1 MLLSRLGITRF
12 EGIQAIPRP
21 DLRLPLPRRWRD
33 VFDSVKREY
42 ELIPGEIVEW
52 MRESAADHR
61 LFWAAADRYSDGGGV
76 LEIISGDP
84 WTPGMTIENYRSG
97 PGETGNL
104 INVRRLDRVVATVE
118 KYRKRWDDLKQ
129 LLIMYVKLWT
139 KQNRVLFN
147 FFRRFSRL
155 PFSGDLPIPS
165 VIADDGTPLGL
176 NMPFSFQLIRPALRT
191 VFSFSAQVPEETTI
205 QVNLWD
211 SGRNTI
217 TKSSEVVLPE
227 GGHDVVATFRATPTS
242 GYVELDPVRAPSGLT
257 IANVRSTPLS
267 I

>member
-1 MLLSRLGITRF
+1 LFSRLGITRF

-21 DLRLPLPRRWRD
+21 DLRLRLPRRWRD
-33 VFDSVKREY
+33 VWDSAREEF

-61 LFWAAADRYSDGGGV
+61 LFWASADRYNEEGGL
-76 LEIISGDP
+76 LEIVSGDP
-84 WTPGMTIENYRSG
+84 WTPGMAIENYRSG
-97 PGETGNL
+97 PGETGDL
-104 INVRRLDRVVATVE
+104 INVVRLGRVVAVVE

-147 FFRRFSRL
+147 FFRRFARL
-155 PFSGDLPIPS
+155 PFSGELQIPS
-165 VIADDGTPLGL
+165 VIAGDGTPLGL
-176 NMPFSFQLIRPALRT
+176 NMPFTFQLIRPALRT

-217 TKSSEVVLPE
+217 AESSEVTLPE
-227 GGHDVVATFRATPTS
+227 GGHDIVATFRATPVS
-242 GYVELDPVRAPSGLT
+242 GYVELDPVIAPSGLT

-267 I
+267 V